1 MSSLEVRTAVNQA
14 VADATTI
21 NTYDISDYVTLEDC
35 LSSIDS
41 EAVLIQYITSGERI
55 ASIGGPN
62 NQGWEEDG
70 SVVLHLVVPT
80 GFNSGPTIAT
90 GDAIRSQL
98 KGKRIT
104 PNITIE
110 ACDPFTDYGA
120 GSTGLY
126 GGAWKGYASNLY
138 YVNRSCG

>member
-41 EAVLIQYITSGERI
+41 EAVLVQYVASGDNLVTV
-55 ASIGGPN
+55 GGQN
-62 NQGWEEDG
+62 NNGWEEDG
-70 SVVLHLVVPT
+70 SVVLHLMVPT
-80 GFNSGPTIAT
+80 GFASSPAVTKGEEIQKAL
-90 GDAIRSQL
+90 R
-98 KGKRIT
+98 GKRLT
-104 PNITIE
+104 NQITIQS
-110 ACDPFTDYGA
+110 CDPFTDFGG

-126 GGAWKGYASNLY
+126 SGAWHGWASNLF